1 MKQILTILL
10 ITNSLFAQSN
20 FENDSILLWNSKR
33 KINLNDFTSE
43 NKTHEYEQATAVI
56 APSLILIP
64 RRIHES
70 NISSVKIVAIM
81 YKNESWSKSIEDY
94 VILHEQGHFD
104 ITEIFARKFRK
115 KMAEVKVSE
124 IKIDVVFLTNLFNSN
139 DIEHWDFQFQY
150 ESETQRGTNY
160 KMQQIWNEKI
170 KRMLEELKDFESD
183 IYIDEI
189 K

>member
-1 MKQILTILL
+1 MKRILILL
-10 ITNSLFAQSN
+10 LISNSLLAQSN

-33 KINLNDFTSE
+33 KINLKDFTSE
-43 NKTHEYEQATAVI
+43 NKTHDYKQAVAVI
-56 APSLILIP
+56 VPSLILFPLEIYENE
-64 RRIHES
+64 IYD
-70 NISSVKIVAIM
+70 VKIVAIM
-81 YKNESWSKSIEDY
+81 YKNKSWYNSIEDY
-94 VILHEQGHFD
+94 VLLHEQGHFD

-170 KRMLEELKDFESD
+170 KKMLEELKDFESD